1 VADRIDEVEQKVDDI
16 GIPKPASASSVLFIT
31 PLKEGE
37 ELSAESK
44 KTNAVS
50 YRKVVNGFAK
60 NEFYDVKIF
69 SLFMVVEATV
79 ISNPQVTHGVLKLM
93 YEFDSKIIVLSVLAD
108 GSATL
113 EETDNSSEDITID
126 SELSDTSENAVQNK
140 VVKAY
145 VDTEVSKKVDKVS
158 GKGLSTEDFT
168 TVLKTKLEGL
178 KNYDDTT
185 LTNAINSLT
194 TQINTLVS
202 GDASVA
208 IESFNEI
215 IAFLNGVEDS
225 ESLDSIIAAIEQQ
238 IAAKQDKLVS
248 GTNIK
253 TINGES
259 ILGEGNIVVNVDTS
273 NLATKEEL
281 NAKQDKISDLET
293 IRSGAAKG
301 ATALQKHQDISHL
314 ASKEELQNL
323 QNEVIANEEVV
334 ASAFNDVNERIN
346 ELAENV
352 SGEAATKVE
361 LAESVA
367 TINETIAANDNRY
380 DDEFSALDNRIDE
393 LAANVSGETVTKVEF
408 EETITNLT
416 NEILDNE
423 EVVASA
429 FNDVNVRINEL
440 AENVSGEAATKV
452 ELNDAVDTINQT
464 IQTNDSRYAQEFSS
478 LDTQIKQL
486 AANVQGEA
494 VTKTEFQETLSDLN
508 NEILGN
514 EEVVAS
520 AINDLNARIAALE
533 DIITTLQN
541 S

>member
-1 VADRIDEVEQKVDDI
+1 
-16 GIPKPASASSVLFIT
+16 
-31 PLKEGE
+31 
-37 ELSAESK
+37 
-44 KTNAVS
+44 
-50 YRKVVNGFAK
+50 
-60 NEFYDVKIF
+60 
-69 SLFMVVEATV
+69 
-79 ISNPQVTHGVLKLM
+79 
-93 YEFDSKIIVLSVLAD
+93 
-108 GSATL
+108 
-113 EETDNSSEDITID
+113 
-126 SELSDTSENAVQNK
+126 
-140 VVKAY
+140 
-145 VDTEVSKKVDKVS
+145 
-158 GKGLSTEDFT
+158 
-168 TVLKTKLEGL
+168 LEGL
-178 KNYDDTT
+178 SNYDDTSIQ
-185 LTNAINSLT
+185 NAVNSLT
-194 TQINTLVS
+194 TQIDTLVS

-225 ESLDSIIAAIEQQ
+225 ENLDSIIAAIEQQ

-253 TINGES
+253 TINGQS
-259 ILGEGNIVVNVDTS
+259 IVGSGNVVISVDTS
-273 NLATKEEL
+273 NLVTKEEFE
-281 NAKQDKISDLET
+281 DLT
-293 IRSGAAKG
+293 N
-301 ATALQKHQDISHL
+301 DIL
-314 ASKEELQNL
+314 D
-323 QNEVIANEEVV
+323 NEEVV
-334 ASAFNDVNERIN
+334 ASAINDLNIRIN
-346 ELAENV
+346 ELSENV

-367 TINETIAANDNRY
+367 TINETIAANDKRY

-408 EETITNLT
+408 EETITNIT
-416 NEILDNE
+416 NVILDNE

-494 VTKTEFQETLSDLN
+494 VTKTEFQETLSELN
-508 NEILGN
+508 NEILDN